1 MASAPEILVTGGT
14 GFVGSYLL
22 RYLVQEG
29 YGPIRALKRQS
40 SSLAL
45 VGDAATFI
53 EWVDCDLLDVHGLQQ
68 ALEGIRQVYHVAALV
83 SLDPADKKH
92 MMRINRDGTAHM
104 VDQCLHAGVEKL
116 VYVSSIA
123 ALGKPQE
130 GTEMDEGQPW
140 DRPEVATT
148 YGLSK
153 YLAEMEVWRGI
164 QEGLQAAIAIPSV
177 VLGSGPWEDNTMN
190 FFRLGYK
197 GNRFY
202 PAGAGGF
209 VDVRDVAR
217 FLIRLMESDIR
228 NSRFLVTAE
237 NHSYRALMSDI
248 ADIFGTRRP
257 DIRIGKNAQRI
268 FSWFDWLGH
277 VLTGSPRVI
286 TGDTVRTAGVEVH
299 YRNERSREALDF
311 EYTPIART
319 LQETCRQYAQAA
331 QNQFEP
337 LTLPLL

>member
-1 MASAPEILVTGGT
+1 MAARILVTGGT
-14 GFVGSYLL
+14 GFIGSYLL

-29 YGPIRALKRQS
+29 YGPVRALKRSS

-45 VGDAATFI
+45 VGEAAGEV
-53 EWVDCDLLDVHGLQQ
+53 EWVDCDLLDVHGLEQ
-68 ALEGIRQVYHVAALV
+68 ALRGIRQVYHAAALV
-83 SLDPADKKH
+83 SLDPAEKKH
-92 MMRINRDGTAHM
+92 MMRVNREGTAHV
-104 VDQCLHAGVEKL
+104 VDQCLHAGIEKL

-123 ALGKPQE
+123 ALGKPQ
-130 GTEMDEGQPW
+130 GSTEMDEGQPW
-140 DRPEVATT
+140 EWPEVATT

-153 YLAEMEVWRGI
+153 YLAELEVWRGM
-164 QEGLQAAIAIPSV
+164 QEGLPAAIALPSV

-217 FLIRLMESDIR
+217 FLLRLMESEIQGE
-228 NSRFLVTAE
+228 RFLVTAE
-237 NHSYRALMSDI
+237 NHSYRRLMSDI
-248 ADIFGTRRP
+248 ADLFGTRHP
-257 DIRIGKNAQRI
+257 DIRIGKQAQRV

-277 VLTGSPRVI
+277 VFTGSPRVI
-286 TGDTVRTAGVEVH
+286 TSDTVRTAGEVIH
-299 YRNERSREALDF
+299 YRNDKSRQDLDF
-311 EYTPIART
+311 EYTPISRT
-319 LQETCRQYAQAA
+319 LQETCRQYAEAA
-331 QNQFEP
+331 QNDFAP